1 MSELR
6 QFRLPDVGEGLTEAD
21 IVKWHVQ
28 PGDKVTVNQII
39 VEIETAKAVV
49 ELPSPYEGVV
59 AGLLVPEGTTAD
71 VGTPII
77 SVEVGPDA
85 GSGEHP
91 PAPRGSTSADLVP
104 PPPPEAGAEGGAA
117 GAEPGIHGTL
127 APKEERQ
134 AVLVGYGV
142 KLGST
147 TRRPRKARAAAASAP
162 APSATPAAPAAA
174 APPAAPAAP
183 AASSARAASSALAAS
198 SSPAAA
204 SAPAASSRA
213 PSASSVGAST
223 PAASSPAASGAA
235 TSGPAAVLGSG
246 HRSARPAAADVGPG
260 TAALAKP
267 PVRKLAKDLGIDLS
281 RLSGTGPGGS
291 VTRDDVQ
298 AAAHGLD
305 TAGTAETGTAETGT
319 AGPAPAPPAPFAP
332 VTAVAREERI
342 PIRGVRKHTAAAVAS
357 SAFTAP
363 HVTEFLQIDMTETMA
378 ATARLRTV
386 PEFADIRVSPLLLV
400 ARALMVAVARH
411 PMINSSWD
419 EDAQEIVVRHYVN
432 LGIAAATERG
442 LIVPNVRDAHA
453 LSLPGLARALAELA
467 ETARAGRAT
476 PADLRGGTITITNV
490 GVFGVDTGTPILTPG
505 EAAILAFGR
514 VKDAPW
520 VHEGQLAVRKVTTL
534 ALSFD
539 HRIVDG
545 DLGSAVLRDIGAML
559 EDPLRMLAWS

>member
-1 MSELR
+1 MSELK
-6 QFRLPDVGEGLTEAD
+6 QFKLPDVGEGLTEAD

-28 PGDKVTVNQII
+28 PGDKIAINQII

-59 AGLLVPEGTTAD
+59 AGLLVPEGETAD

-85 GSGEHP
+85 GSEQP
-91 PAPRGSTSADLVP
+91 PAPAAEPAAPTGSTPAPGDLPVAPSGSTAADLVP
-104 PPPPEAGAEGGAA
+104 PLPEGGS
-117 GAEPGIHGTL
+117 EPGIHGTL
-127 APKEERQ
+127 APKEDERQ

-142 KLGST
+142 KPGST
-147 TRRPRKARAAAASAP
+147 RRRPRKAATAGATGAAAVR
-162 APSATPAAPAAA
+162 
-174 APPAAPAAP
+174 AAP
-183 AASSARAASSALAAS
+183 AASSA
-198 SSPAAA
+198 PD
-204 SAPAASSRA
+204 
-213 PSASSVGAST
+213 T
-223 PAASSPAASGAA
+223 PAAPAASGAPDTPAASAAPDTPARGAASATPGRAAAAVAPAPASSTPGGPA
-235 TSGPAAVLGSG
+235 TSGNGASV
-246 HRSARPAAADVGPG
+246 
-260 TAALAKP
+260 LAKP

-291 VTRDDVQ
+291 ITRDDVQ
-298 AAAHGLD
+298 SAAQAEDTAEPADAAALP
-305 TAGTAETGTAETGT
+305 E
-319 AGPAPAPPAPFAP
+319 FAP

-342 PIRGVRKHTAAAVAS
+342 PIRGVRKHTAAAVAG

-363 HVTEFLQIDMTETMA
+363 HVTEFLQIDITESMA
-378 ATARLRTV
+378 ATARLRTL
-386 PEFADIRVSPLLLV
+386 PEFAEVRVSPLLLV

-411 PMINSSWD
+411 PMINSTWD
-419 EDAQEIVVRHYVN
+419 EDSQEIVVRHYVN
-432 LGIAAATERG
+432 LGIAAATDRG
-442 LIVPNVRDAHA
+442 LIVPNIRDAHA

-467 ETARAGRAT
+467 ETARAGKAT

-505 EAAILAFGR
+505 EAAILAFGQ
-514 VKDAPW
+514 VKSAPW
-520 VHEGQLAVRKVTTL
+520 VHQGQLAVRKVTTL

>member
-1 MSELR
+1 MSELK

-28 PGDKVTVNQII
+28 PGDKVKVNQII

-59 AGLLVPEGTTAD
+59 AGLLVPEGVTAD

-85 GSGEHP
+85 GGGEPADSGDGEP
-91 PAPRGSTSADLVP
+91 RVTVGVTAGPDDGQPLAPRGSTSADLVP
-104 PPPPEAGAEGGAA
+104 PPPDGGGPAGPEGELGV
-117 GAEPGIHGTL
+117 EPGIHGTL
-127 APKEERQ
+127 APKEEKEERQ
-134 AVLVGYGV
+134 SVLVGYGV
-142 KLGST
+142 KPGST
-147 TRRPRKARAAAASAP
+147 TRRPRKARAAAPSAPDGSASAATSAP
-162 APSATPAAPAAA
+162 APPAAA
-174 APPAAPAAP
+174 APPITAVPRIAAAPPLAAAP
-183 AASSARAASSALAAS
+183 
-198 SSPAAA
+198 PA
-204 SAPAASSRA
+204 
-213 PSASSVGAST
+213 GAGE
-223 PAASSPAASGAA
+223 P
-235 TSGPAAVLGSG
+235 VI
-246 HRSARPAAADVGPG
+246 
-260 TAALAKP
+260 AKP
-267 PVRKLAKDLGIDLS
+267 PVRKLARDLGVDLT

-291 VTRDDVQ
+291 ITRDDVQ
-298 AAAHGLD
+298 QAARGQD
-305 TAGTAETGTAETGT
+305 TAAELAPDD
-319 AGPAPAPPAPFAP
+319 ALAPAAPVRFAP
-332 VTAVAREERI
+332 VTAVAREERV
-342 PIRGVRKHTAAAVAS
+342 PIRGVRKHTAAAVTG
-357 SAFTAP
+357 SAFSAP
-363 HVTEFLQIDMTETMA
+363 HVTEFLQIDITETMA
-378 ATARLRTV
+378 ATARLRAL
-386 PEFADIRVSPLLLV
+386 PEFGEVKVSPLLLV

-419 EDAQEIVVRHYVN
+419 EEAQVIVVRHYVN

-442 LIVPNVRDAHA
+442 LVVPNIKDAHA

-467 ETARAGRAT
+467 ETARAGKAT

-490 GVFGVDTGTPILTPG
+490 GVFGVDAGTPILTPG
-505 EAAILAFGR
+505 EAAILAFGQ

-559 EDPLRMLAWS
+559 EDPLRILAWS

>member
-1 MSELR
+1 MSELK
-6 QFRLPDVGEGLTEAD
+6 QFLLPDVGEGLTEAD

-28 PGDKVTVNQII
+28 PGDKVTINQII

-85 GSGEHP
+85 GAGL
-91 PAPRGSTSADLVP
+91 PAAPLGSTSADLVP
-104 PPPPEAGAEGGAA
+104 PLPMEGGVGEASGVEGRAGGAA
-117 GAEPGIHGTL
+117 GGAGGVEPGIHGVLT
-127 APKEERQ
+127 PKDEERQ
-134 AVLVGYGV
+134 SVLVGYGV
-142 KLGST
+142 KPSST
-147 TRRPRKARAAAASAP
+147 TRRPRKASAATRATYAAA
-162 APSATPAAPAAA
+162 PSTAAPAAT
-174 APPAAPAAP
+174 
-183 AASSARAASSALAAS
+183 
-198 SSPAAA
+198 AAA
-204 SAPAASSRA
+204 TPGPATSAPAAA
-213 PSASSVGAST
+213 PVTSTPADYASVAST
-223 PAASSPAASGAA
+223 PGASA
-235 TSGPAAVLGSG
+235 TSG
-246 HRSARPAAADVGPG
+246 DG
-260 TAALAKP
+260 TPVMAKP

-298 AAAHGLD
+298 SAARGQEAAKL
-305 TAGTAETGTAETGT
+305 AGADAP
-319 AGPAPAPPAPFAP
+319 AGPPTSPAQFAA

-342 PIRGVRKHTAAAVAS
+342 PVRGVRKHTAAAMVA

-363 HVTEFLQIDMTETMA
+363 HVTEFLQIDITETMA
-378 ATARLRTV
+378 ATARLRSL
-386 PEFADIRVSPLLLV
+386 PEFDDVRVSPLLLV

-419 EDAQEIVVRHYVN
+419 EDAQEIVVRHYVH
-432 LGIAAATERG
+432 LGIAVATDRG
-442 LIVPNVRDAHA
+442 LVVPNVRDAHA
-453 LSLPGLARALAELA
+453 LSLPGLARALAQLT
-467 ETARAGRAT
+467 ETARAGKAT
-476 PADLRGGTITITNV
+476 PADLSGGTITITNV
-490 GVFGVDTGTPILTPG
+490 GIFGVDTGTPILPPG

-545 DLGSAVLRDIGAML
+545 DLGSAVLREVGAML